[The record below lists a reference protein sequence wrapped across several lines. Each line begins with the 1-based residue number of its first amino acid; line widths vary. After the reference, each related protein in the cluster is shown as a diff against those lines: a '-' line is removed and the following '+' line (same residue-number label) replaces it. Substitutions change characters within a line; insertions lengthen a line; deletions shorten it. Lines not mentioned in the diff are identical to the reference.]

1 MDSIEMV
8 LSIFVGLGLSAAAG
22 FRVFV
27 PLLVVSLA
35 SRVGVLDLSAE
46 FAWISSTPAL
56 IAFSA
61 ATIAELGAYYL
72 PFVDNFL
79 DAITS
84 PLAVVAGT
92 VLTAAVVTDVDPF
105 FKWTMAIIAG
115 GGMAGMVQAKTVVAR
130 GVSSM
135 TTAGMAN
142 PVLSTVEFG
151 GSLVASVM
159 TILMPAVAF
168 GLVLCVLAWML
179 RSKKPKTPAEES
191 PAAGTPA

>member
-1 MDSIEMV
+1 MDSIQMV

-35 SRVGVLDLSAE
+35 ARIGALHLSPE
-46 FAWISSTPAL
+46 FDWVSSSPAI
-56 IAFSA
+56 IAFA
-61 ATIAELGAYYL
+61 VATIAELGAYYL

-130 GVSSM
+130 GVSSL

-151 GSLVASVM
+151 GSLVASIV

-168 GLVLCVLAWML
+168 ALVLFVLAWML
-179 RSKKPKTPAEES
+179 RGKKAKAPTEET

>member
-8 LSIFVGLGLSAAAG
+8 LSVFVGLGLSAAAG

-35 SRVGVLDLSAE
+35 SRIGALDLSPE
-46 FAWISSTPAL
+46 FAWVSSTPAV
-56 IAFSA
+56 IAFA
-61 ATIAELGAYYL
+61 VATIAELGAYYL

-92 VLTAAVVTDVDPF
+92 VLTAAVVTDIDPF

-151 GSLVASVM
+151 GSLVASVV
-159 TILMPAVAF
+159 TIMMPFVAF
-168 GLVLCVLAWML
+168 GLVLGVLAWML
-179 RSKKPKTPAEES
+179 GGKKTKTPSVGSTAS
-191 PAAGTPA
+191 GTPA